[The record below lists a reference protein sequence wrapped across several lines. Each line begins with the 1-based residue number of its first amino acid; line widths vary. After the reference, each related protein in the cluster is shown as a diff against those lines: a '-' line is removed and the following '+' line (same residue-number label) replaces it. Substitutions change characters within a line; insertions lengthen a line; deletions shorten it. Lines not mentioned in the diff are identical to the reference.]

1 MPGRAW
7 STWEAQMTK
16 PINYNR
22 PSRLRAL
29 AVLSRMRKDRVS
41 LSAAARLERTTLRNV
56 RKQVG
61 TTLRRDSSSKRYAAK
76 PGDTF
81 RRDLSIFSPDGY
93 RQIVVRSSKQAQLA
107 SQHLNAIQQYLR
119 NGNPDLLL
127 PFRGKRIGG
136 IELLIYPAR
145 IREFAE
151 ADLVRMDALYSQ
163 NRSGGSE
170 A

>member
-1 MPGRAW
+1 
-7 STWEAQMTK
+7 MTRPK
-16 PINYNR
+16 YYNR
-22 PSRLRAL
+22 PARLRAL

-41 LSAAARLERTTLRNV
+41 LAAAARLERTTVRNV

-61 TTLRRDSSSKRYAAK
+61 TALKRDSGSKRYAAK

-93 RQIVVRSSKQAQLA
+93 VDKIVRSSKQAQLA
-107 SQHLNAIQQYLR
+107 SQHLNAIQQFLK
-119 NGNPDLLL
+119 NGNPDLLR
-127 PFRGKRIGG
+127 PFIGKLVGG
-136 IELLIYPAR
+136 IELLVDPAR

-163 NRSGGSE
+163 NRSGVAE